1 MDFKK
6 EETMYLLLLVLNN
19 ESHVKEILEKF
30 IDIDVRGATVI
41 NSQGMGRIISE
52 KVPIFS
58 SLRSIL
64 SGEENRVNNFTIFS
78 AIKTDETLNK
88 AIDVVLNVVK
98 DINKPGTGILIVLPV
113 IKIFGLANDSF
124 IQGK

>member
-1 MDFKK
+1 
-6 EETMYLLLLVLNN
+6 MYLLLLVLNN
-19 ESHVKEILEKF
+19 ENHVKEILEKF

-78 AIKTDETLNK
+78 AIKTEETLNK
-88 AIDVVLNVVK
+88 AIDVVMNVVK
-98 DINKPGTGILIVLPV
+98 DINKPGTGILIILPV
-113 IKIFGLANDSF
+113 LKIYGLANNSLLGGD
-124 IQGK
+124 

>member
-1 MDFKK
+1 
-6 EETMYLLLLVLNN
+6 MYLLLIVLNSEN
-19 ESHVKEILEKF
+19 HVREVLEKF

-58 SLRSIL
+58 SLRNIL

-78 AIKTDETLNK
+78 AIKTEETLNK
-88 AIDVVLNVVK
+88 AIDVVLSVVK
-98 DINKPGTGILIVLPV
+98 DINKPGTGIIIVLP
-113 IKIFGLANDSF
+113 ILKIYGFANNSLTQD
-124 IQGK
+124 K

>member
-78 AIKTDETLNK
+78 AIKTEETLNK

>member
-1 MDFKK
+1 
-6 EETMYLLLLVLNN
+6 MYLLLLVLNN
-19 ESHVKEILEKF
+19 ENHVKEILEKF

-64 SGEENRVNNFTIFS
+64 SGEKNRVNNFTIFS
-78 AIKTDETLNK
+78 AIKTEETLNK
-88 AIDVVLNVVK
+88 AIDVIFTVVK

-113 IKIFGLANDSF
+113 IKIFGLANDLF
-124 IQGK
+124 IQRK